1 MWPFDKN
8 NEESEQ
14 ELSLQHHNH
23 LIVASMSKSLV
34 TIEFDT
40 QGHIQNASPLFL
52 QAMGYQLE
60 ELMGKH
66 HRIFCDKSYT
76 QSADYSQFWQSLARG
91 EVKSG
96 TFERYSK
103 MGDLVI
109 IEATYFPVFDDDG
122 TVKSVMKIASDVTE
136 KVKKAQ
142 ADKDL
147 ITALH
152 QNFAVI
158 EFQPDGTILDAN
170 KNFLSGLGYAIE
182 QVQGQ
187 HHRMFCF
194 DDFYQEN
201 PNFWRELAQGRAF
214 SGRFLR
220 KTSYG
225 EELWIQASYSPV
237 RNEKGE
243 VYKVVKFASDIT
255 NDVTREMA
263 ISEAANIAYSTAL
276 QTSQVAQEGNQ
287 VLQDT
292 VGISQRMMDN
302 LTVSISQVEELAS
315 LSDDVSEIVKTIG
328 SIAEQTNLLAL
339 NAAIEAARAGDQGR
353 GFAVVADEV
362 RQLASR
368 TSESTEEI
376 TQVVNKNMSLTKEVT
391 QAMNDV
397 NHVAQ
402 EASGK
407 IQTVS
412 ETMDEI
418 HTGAESVASAVNSFK
433 GNES

>member
-1 MWPFDKN
+1 MWPFEKKT
-8 NEESEQ
+8 EEAEQ
-14 ELSLQHHNH
+14 KRVRQQNYQ
-23 LIVASMSKSLV
+23 LIVDSMNQALV
-34 TIEFDT
+34 TIEFDP
-40 QGHIQNASPLFL
+40 QGNIKIASSLFL
-52 QAMGYQLE
+52 KAMGYQMD
-60 ELMGKH
+60 ELVGKH
-66 HRIFCDKSYT
+66 HRIFCDKSYV
-76 QSADYSQFWQSLARG
+76 QSSEYSHFWQSLGRG

-103 MGDLVI
+103 SGDLVI
-109 IEATYFPVFDDDG
+109 IEATYFPVLNDTG
-122 TVKSVMKIASDVTE
+122 AVTSVIKIASDVTE
-136 KVKKAQ
+136 KVKQAR

-147 ITALH
+147 IAALH

-158 EFQPDGTILDAN
+158 EFHPDGTIIDAN
-170 KNFLSGLGYAIE
+170 KNFLTALGYSIE

-194 DDFYQEN
+194 DEFYHEN

-243 VYKVVKFASDIT
+243 VYKIVKFASDIT
-255 NDVTREMA
+255 DDVTREMA
-263 ISEAANIAYSTAL
+263 IAEAANIAHSTAL
-276 QTSQVAQEGNQ
+276 QTSQVAQNGNQ
-287 VLQDT
+287 VLQET
-292 VGISQRMMDN
+292 VGISQKMMDN
-302 LTVSISQVEELAS
+302 LTASISQIDELAS

-362 RQLASR
+362 RKLASR

-397 NHVAQ
+397 NSVAQ
-402 EASGK
+402 ETSGK

-418 HTGAESVASAVNSFK
+418 YTGAESVASAVNSFK
-433 GNES
+433 GNEG